1 MREAERGD
9 FFSNLFPPQAKGGG
23 YSGGQTGSRYG
34 VFDYVPS
41 GSFEVDPEGTKP
53 SKVGLHCKP
62 TFDGKINLIN

>member
-1 MREAERGD
+1 
-9 FFSNLFPPQAKGGG
+9 
-23 YSGGQTGSRYG
+23 